1 MNNKQEIEKSL
12 KRYLKKKISYTFSLL
27 IAFLITG
34 GFAAASELNQEVL
47 LSRIKEDREK
57 LESMLQEN
65 YKKEAA
71 LQKDNL
77 DILKEADFYVKPK
90 YGALFSMPYFSKK
103 SKRVDKEW
111 QGSVRSTT
119 EYDAMR
125 NKFNTLQSGGS
136 DLSEAGKYTTTANKY
151 SSGWVNKNTNY
162 GKTANAY
169 DVEAKLFILPV
180 VKAPVVKSPTAPAV
194 SFTTPVAPTELKI
207 DAPTEINISM
217 GAINVNAPAITAPTV
232 SAPATITAP
241 TVATVTVNEPNV
253 AINIGSI
260 NVTGPAGL
268 TLPTLQ
274 APTVNVTLNPQVPP
288 HITPPN
294 PQITPPVAPAAPNFT
309 IYTPGGGWW
318 LSGWAGTRGINTF
331 DRDILAATNAA
342 QASPK
347 DKDGNVVPLGLN
359 ATKENLRTG
368 ALRRQTDTV
377 FPLFADMT
385 ITKGS
390 QPGRGKI
397 YAYRKTGEA
406 KTGYKNISSTSTFSE
421 YEPYYYPT
429 SNTGLTPA
437 QLKIV
442 GSNKRVAYT
451 GGVIPDREIV
461 GQMNRWVN
469 VNYGVNT
476 IDNIDFELG
485 GKNGIPTEDS
495 GKDPSEANKVG
506 EDGVILTRNDGKL
519 TIQNSKITLN
529 GNAAI
534 VKDILYGTGYPT
546 GLTLNSI
553 EYEFKGNNN
562 TLYMYESYSD
572 NGHPW
577 STPEVNSKEPA
588 FGKPYDDSSVG
599 KEGVHGRTDI
609 NMDTRGNVALVLVET
624 YSYRWNGFNAIT
636 NPQALMVYNPT
647 MNRFRF
653 ENEDGTGKGKF
664 FFNGAGNI
672 GAWLKKY
679 VPDRTK
685 YAWNSSMPAAEK
697 PMLNLGEVYMN
708 GDSNVGIY
716 LQGHK
721 THPNFNAVY
730 MGDLPIDFKI
740 GVSLNGLIGTQQ
752 LTNPNTGGNTDGDDK
767 HTSGN
772 VALYVASGQREE
784 LTVANG
790 YFPATT
796 DLKAYSTTNTYGVG
810 IGTAGGTQI
819 AYPGLQAP
827 AHAIQNLKITDYKID
842 FGQYSK
848 NNIAVVARN
857 GSVVE
862 LEPSSTTITDGQNS
876 STLDANRADGTIL
889 AFAEGVW
896 WNPRPAVIKP
906 NDATVASS
914 GQTVTDGRAG
924 QKYVPQYGSSVR
936 TTKNI
941 EMGSKNAVAGFAK
954 DGAYI
959 STGGIKIYGAGSTAA
974 FALSKIKYGTTSGYT
989 SIEKDKN
996 YGGLD
1001 GKLGFDR
1008 APSKIAVN
1016 GDIVLENGDANKGAI
1031 AINDNGD
1038 GAEVNVTG
1046 KLVVKGLGAYA
1057 KGENASIT
1065 IGGAGS
1071 TLTSGNDGSL
1081 VALDKGVINF
1091 NGGTINHSI
1100 ADQLP
1105 FYSANDSKLT
1115 FDGTTTVNISKGIV
1129 FYGNA
1134 SDFSAG
1140 AGNALYNKMNN
1151 VTIELKDNGVNLG
1164 VFKDIDAI
1172 WDGTSNYLND
1182 TTNGLKNIPKVNA
1195 IHDNGYW
1202 YKSALEGKK
1211 ITVKTDVDRDKI
1223 SSGPTPG
1230 DGFNDITMERK
1241 QVIVENSSKI
1251 TSTKGNLMAL
1261 GSNTTGLSNAES
1273 GYTVNDGIINISDTT
1288 HPNDSIAATYVN
1300 FGHIIT
1306 GSNGTI
1312 EVGKGVAAY
1321 GVNGSK
1327 IINEGTLKV
1336 DSSDSINKGIGIA
1349 GFAKSVSGTET
1360 YGINDSTIRSK
1371 MVPNS
1376 KWIEI
1381 ENKGNIDIT
1390 GTDGI
1395 AIYAKNNVGN
1405 IVTKNLSTI
1414 YNKAPITLGDNG
1426 KAIVFQTDY
1435 DQGGTITLEDSGT
1448 NQDIKVGQ
1456 NGIGVYAENS
1466 DINLLSDYGIAIKDS
1481 GVALQTKGVTNI
1493 NGAGKTLNVEYTGS
1507 AGATAM
1513 AMGFIGTAATHT
1525 FNNDIN
1531 ISINNTGNAKNLV
1544 GLYAGGDV
1552 NSTPPLPGAGTLT
1565 NNGDITAENDGT
1577 YGILS
1582 KGIDIVNNG
1591 TIKVGNNASTD
1602 SDAVGIY
1609 AENAKVTTDG
1619 DKIIMQG
1626 DGSSNKPI
1634 GIYAVS
1640 DNTLSSLKEITV
1652 NQGAGAMLVN
1662 GKQAIGVYLE
1672 DGSTTSDQLKLIND
1686 SDITLTDSAAQ
1697 ADKRI
1702 GIVLK
1707 KVRNTDNVT
1716 NRKIVVGKNN
1726 IGIYNEN
1733 SILTHKGTLDVKHD
1747 EDGTQNIGIHNF
1759 ANGDSFEF
1767 NVVKSASDPGLVD
1780 VEGRDGTVGISAATD
1795 GTNQGKINLT
1805 DAQIKV
1811 KASNMG
1817 SGKIPLGIYAKG
1829 DNLTITSTSAGT
1841 EFTVSPNAVGAY
1853 LEGNDTSKLSGSHKY
1868 NLSSENT
1875 QDRMAIGSYF
1885 KGGSYATTTS
1895 TEKVTVES
1903 TSTKANSD
1911 GAIRPIGL
1919 FYGENSTKNEAN
1931 IDIVSTSDEVIGMY
1945 GKDLTFTNEG
1955 IIDVGA
1961 KSIGA
1966 YFKNSD
1972 VTNKGKINV
1981 TAADAYGLYLNDGN
1995 SSTEAEITA
2004 SGKNSV
2010 GALITGNSG
2019 KFENKVGNKIISSA
2033 DSSIGVYAKDG
2044 GEFTNSGTL
2053 TSEDTATPPNSIGA
2067 YADGAKLINAA
2078 SGLIESKNVALY
2090 AKTSSNVTNSG
2101 TIDIKSGNGIVA
2113 TDKTTVDLLAGD
2125 INSVDDKANGVI
2137 ATDKTTIN
2145 LSGTNITLTGEKS
2158 NAIYSDDDSTVNL
2171 TSGDVTVGK
2180 EGLGVYTNKGNVD
2193 LTAYTGTFTLG
2204 EKSVGIYSKAS
2215 TVNGGTLK
2223 VAYTDPSQ
2231 KGVGIY
2237 YDGGTVTN
2245 NTTVAHT
2252 GNNLVN
2258 ILSKGADLTNTA
2270 DQTVE
2275 EDSLGIYSDGGS
2287 VTNSGN
2293 ITLNGD
2299 RSVGVYLDNGSKL
2312 NAIGTIN
2319 GSTATNY
2326 KVGIYAKNGSIEGSG
2341 TYNFAIDNGVAMYLD
2356 DNAVNNFTGT
2366 LNMAGN
2372 SVSSKRAVGIYTT
2385 ASITPRTINTNLN
2398 VTGTDAIGMFLSG
2411 DSTLGSTVD
2420 YGGTLDISSTSSND
2434 YGIGAM
2440 VQNNSTFNLTSAGK
2454 VKIGGVNNIG
2464 FFVESGGTLQV
2475 TGGTVE
2481 NTKEGIFAYLKDGK
2495 LDFKSGTVPN
2505 INFLNVFVSGSK
2517 GSIQNATA
2525 VTVGTKGLQ
2534 ANSGAKITNTSTGII
2549 NGTVDEAKALV
2560 GTGLSTIIDN
2570 QGAVKLSGEKS
2581 VAMYANDN
2589 ATAISTGSV
2598 EVGKKSVA
2606 YYAKDN
2612 GLVNVSGT
2620 TKIDEDSTI
2629 FYLDKGRLNYTGS
2642 DITLPDRTTAVTI
2655 AGTTGTTLADFNGK
2669 NITVGENGTG
2679 VYVTGTAE
2687 VDNNTIQNLAKINVG
2702 KSGNGIYINNDKNFQ
2717 SNIAMSLNGE
2727 DSIGVLSTKNGNI
2740 DYSAQMDS
2748 TTQKVKGLVHT
2759 GSGDTVNSGD
2769 IKLTGDSS
2777 IGAYAEGGNLLE
2789 NTNKIEIA
2797 KGTTSATAVG
2807 LYGKNQTTVRN
2818 SGSIK
2823 MLESAIG
2830 IYGENSSIENTGS
2843 ISNSGKN
2850 NNGIYGKDSNVMNS
2864 GSITLGDSSNG
2875 IYAASTTAKTIT
2887 SSGDITVGNT
2897 EASGIFGAG
2906 KTGINTLGGT
2916 IKTGTNSVG
2925 LATEEGDI
2933 TVGSATNF
2941 DVGTNSTYIYTE
2953 KGNAVNNANLA
2964 LSDYSIGMYTKE
2976 GLIKNNANVT
2986 VGKSLVSS
2994 SDAKVSVGMAVE
3006 KGIVENFGNITVPD
3020 KWGVGMVANKGGTAI
3035 NRAGATINVNGE
3047 LSYGLQATDASTLI
3061 NEGTINVAGK
3071 DSRGM
3076 AATNNSKVKNTG
3088 LINVNGENTQ
3098 GIFVDFGSEVDNDGG
3113 TINVNNSKG
3122 TGILTGTGG
3131 VIKNS
3136 GTINVGV
3143 AGAVASKDDGSSQL
3157 QAGAIR
3163 IEKGGKAYIDN
3174 VEIQNS
3180 GTINING
3187 PLDLGTIKLGST
3199 AGHIGTINAETF
3211 EKGKFMVLPNAA
3223 LGTSKDMYTIQY
3235 LGGIKNVP
3243 NNGTITAISYSASF
3257 VADIQKDPV
3266 DHNKTRV
3273 VLVKIPYAKLL
3284 AETPAKEFGKG
3295 LDDLYKDLGKKDP
3308 KAPKSNKEQDM
3319 FDALRMISD
3328 KDELGATFDNELRG
3342 NVYAN
3347 VQRRMLDINENFYN
3361 SYENLKNSNLYA
3373 RGRFKAGAII
3383 ASGDAKDKNPGVIN
3397 YKTRTNGLMLIGE
3410 KDFITYGRSANI
3422 SLAFTETKFKFD
3434 YGSKERVHS
3443 GQIGVGFEN
3452 YLTDKNWKYSTRG
3465 EFTLNRHHTT
3475 RKIHLNNGVYE
3486 NKGKYWSET
3495 LEWKNKL
3502 RYETGSS
3509 GGLVTAG
3516 AFGTFNLGYGR
3527 FNNVRENGDGIELQ
3541 IRSNNMYMVRPG
3553 VGVDLALNH
3562 YTKGGK
3568 VSLVG
3573 VATAEYELGKVYDG
3587 VNQARVRKSKA
3598 GYYDLEKPKKVRD
3611 IFKVGAQIQYET
3623 NAGHQ
3628 IGVGVTREEG
3638 SVKATKFGVN
3648 AVYKF

>member
-1 MNNKQEIEKSL
+1 MSN
-12 KRYLKKKISYTFSLL
+12 
-27 IAFLITG
+27 
-34 GFAAASELNQEVL
+34 
-47 LSRIKEDREK
+47 
-57 LESMLQEN
+57 
-65 YKKEAA
+65 
-71 LQKDNL
+71 
-77 DILKEADFYVKPK
+77 
-90 YGALFSMPYFSKK
+90 
-103 SKRVDKEW
+103 
-111 QGSVRSTT
+111 
-119 EYDAMR
+119 
-125 NKFNTLQSGGS
+125 
-136 DLSEAGKYTTTANKY
+136 
-151 SSGWVNKNTNY
+151 
-162 GKTANAY
+162 
-169 DVEAKLFILPV
+169 
-180 VKAPVVKSPTAPAV
+180 
-194 SFTTPVAPTELKI
+194 
-207 DAPTEINISM
+207 
-217 GAINVNAPAITAPTV
+217 
-232 SAPATITAP
+232 
-241 TVATVTVNEPNV
+241 VTVN
-253 AINIGSI
+253 
-260 NVTGPAGL
+260 
-268 TLPTLQ
+268 
-274 APTVNVTLNPQVPP
+274 
-288 HITPPN
+288 
-294 PQITPPVAPAAPNFT
+294 
-309 IYTPGGGWW
+309 
-318 LSGWAGTRGINTF
+318 
-331 DRDILAATNAA
+331 
-342 QASPK
+342 
-347 DKDGNVVPLGLN
+347 
-359 ATKENLRTG
+359 
-368 ALRRQTDTV
+368 
-377 FPLFADMT
+377 
-385 ITKGS
+385 
-390 QPGRGKI
+390 
-397 YAYRKTGEA
+397 
-406 KTGYKNISSTSTFSE
+406 
-421 YEPYYYPT
+421 
-429 SNTGLTPA
+429 
-437 QLKIV
+437 
-442 GSNKRVAYT
+442 
-451 GGVIPDREIV
+451 
-461 GQMNRWVN
+461 
-469 VNYGVNT
+469 
-476 IDNIDFELG
+476 
-485 GKNGIPTEDS
+485 
-495 GKDPSEANKVG
+495 
-506 EDGVILTRNDGKL
+506 
-519 TIQNSKITLN
+519 
-529 GNAAI
+529 
-534 VKDILYGTGYPT
+534 
-546 GLTLNSI
+546 
-553 EYEFKGNNN
+553 
-562 TLYMYESYSD
+562 
-572 NGHPW
+572 
-577 STPEVNSKEPA
+577 
-588 FGKPYDDSSVG
+588 
-599 KEGVHGRTDI
+599 
-609 NMDTRGNVALVLVET
+609 
-624 YSYRWNGFNAIT
+624 
-636 NPQALMVYNPT
+636 
-647 MNRFRF
+647 
-653 ENEDGTGKGKF
+653 
-664 FFNGAGNI
+664 
-672 GAWLKKY
+672 
-679 VPDRTK
+679 
-685 YAWNSSMPAAEK
+685 
-697 PMLNLGEVYMN
+697 
-708 GDSNVGIY
+708 
-716 LQGHK
+716 
-721 THPNFNAVY
+721 
-730 MGDLPIDFKI
+730 
-740 GVSLNGLIGTQQ
+740 
-752 LTNPNTGGNTDGDDK
+752 
-767 HTSGN
+767 
-772 VALYVASGQREE
+772 
-784 LTVANG
+784 
-790 YFPATT
+790 
-796 DLKAYSTTNTYGVG
+796 
-810 IGTAGGTQI
+810 
-819 AYPGLQAP
+819 
-827 AHAIQNLKITDYKID
+827 
-842 FGQYSK
+842 
-848 NNIAVVARN
+848 
-857 GSVVE
+857 
-862 LEPSSTTITDGQNS
+862 
-876 STLDANRADGTIL
+876 
-889 AFAEGVW
+889 
-896 WNPRPAVIKP
+896 
-906 NDATVASS
+906 
-914 GQTVTDGRAG
+914 
-924 QKYVPQYGSSVR
+924 
-936 TTKNI
+936 
-941 EMGSKNAVAGFAK
+941 
-954 DGAYI
+954 
-959 STGGIKIYGAGSTAA
+959 
-974 FALSKIKYGTTSGYT
+974 
-989 SIEKDKN
+989 
-996 YGGLD
+996 
-1001 GKLGFDR
+1001 
-1008 APSKIAVN
+1008 
-1016 GDIVLENGDANKGAI
+1016 
-1031 AINDNGD
+1031 
-1038 GAEVNVTG
+1038 
-1046 KLVVKGLGAYA
+1046 
-1057 KGENASIT
+1057 
-1065 IGGAGS
+1065 
-1071 TLTSGNDGSL
+1071 
-1081 VALDKGVINF
+1081 
-1091 NGGTINHSI
+1091 
-1100 ADQLP
+1100 
-1105 FYSANDSKLT
+1105 
-1115 FDGTTTVNISKGIV
+1115 
-1129 FYGNA
+1129 
-1134 SDFSAG
+1134 
-1140 AGNALYNKMNN
+1140 
-1151 VTIELKDNGVNLG
+1151 LKDHGVNLG
-1164 VFKDIDAI
+1164 VFKGANLTWKGNGDNTYPNGIAAI
-1172 WDGTSNYLND
+1172 PHVAALN
-1182 TTNGLKNIPKVNA
+1182 TNSKWYSSSLE
-1195 IHDNGYW
+1195 NG
-1202 YKSALEGKK
+1202 KLIVEA
-1211 ITVKTDVDRDKI
+1211 DVDRDNI
-1223 SSGPTPG
+1223 SSGSTQG
-1230 DGFNDITMERK
+1230 DGFNDIQMERER
-1241 QVIVENSSKI
+1241 VILQGGKTIKSLAG
-1251 TSTKGNLMAL
+1251 KGLVLA
-1261 GSNTTGLSNAES
+1261 SNKDATTNAES
-1273 GYTVNDGIINISDTT
+1273 GYTLKDGTFDIADGSNSTT
-1288 HPNDSIAATYVN
+1288 AAYVN

-1336 DSSDSINKGIGIA
+1336 NSSDSINKGIGIA

-1390 GTDGI
+1390 GTYGI

-1552 NSTPPLPGAGTLT
+1552 NSIPPLPGAGTLT

-1626 DGSSNKPI
+1626 DGNSKKPI

-1652 NQGAGAMLVN
+1652 NQGTGAMLVN

-1672 DGSTTSDQLKLIND
+1672 DGSTTNDQLKLIND

-1759 ANGDSFEF
+1759 ANGNSFEF

-1795 GTNQGKINLT
+1795 GTNLGKINLT

-1895 TEKVTVES
+1895 TEKVTIES

-1972 VTNKGKINV
+1972 VINKGKINV
-1981 TAADAYGLYLNDGN
+1981 TAADAYGLYLNGGN

-2180 EGLGVYTNKGNVD
+2180 EGLGVYTNKGTVD

-2570 QGAVKLSGEKS
+2570 QGAVKLSGQKS

-2589 ATAISTGSV
+2589 TTAISSGSV

-2629 FYLDKGRLNYTGS
+2629 FYLDKGRLNYTSS

-2679 VYVTGTAE
+2679 IYVTGTAE

-2941 DVGTNSTYIYTE
+2941 DVGTNSTYIYTG

-3122 TGILTGTGG
+3122 IGILTGTGG

-3243 NNGTITAISYSASF
+3243 NNGAITAISYSASF

-3443 GQIGVGFEN
+3443 AQIGVGFEN

-3475 RKIHLNNGVYE
+3475 RKIHLNNGLYE

-3628 IGVGVTREEG
+3628 IGIGVTREEG

>member
-1 MNNKQEIEKSL
+1 M
-12 KRYLKKKISYTFSLL
+12 
-27 IAFLITG
+27 
-34 GFAAASELNQEVL
+34 
-47 LSRIKEDREK
+47 
-57 LESMLQEN
+57 
-65 YKKEAA
+65 
-71 LQKDNL
+71 
-77 DILKEADFYVKPK
+77 
-90 YGALFSMPYFSKK
+90 
-103 SKRVDKEW
+103 
-111 QGSVRSTT
+111 
-119 EYDAMR
+119 
-125 NKFNTLQSGGS
+125 
-136 DLSEAGKYTTTANKY
+136 
-151 SSGWVNKNTNY
+151 
-162 GKTANAY
+162 
-169 DVEAKLFILPV
+169 
-180 VKAPVVKSPTAPAV
+180 
-194 SFTTPVAPTELKI
+194 
-207 DAPTEINISM
+207 
-217 GAINVNAPAITAPTV
+217 
-232 SAPATITAP
+232 
-241 TVATVTVNEPNV
+241 
-253 AINIGSI
+253 
-260 NVTGPAGL
+260 
-268 TLPTLQ
+268 
-274 APTVNVTLNPQVPP
+274 
-288 HITPPN
+288 
-294 PQITPPVAPAAPNFT
+294 
-309 IYTPGGGWW
+309 
-318 LSGWAGTRGINTF
+318 
-331 DRDILAATNAA
+331 
-342 QASPK
+342 
-347 DKDGNVVPLGLN
+347 
-359 ATKENLRTG
+359 
-368 ALRRQTDTV
+368 
-377 FPLFADMT
+377 
-385 ITKGS
+385 
-390 QPGRGKI
+390 
-397 YAYRKTGEA
+397 
-406 KTGYKNISSTSTFSE
+406 
-421 YEPYYYPT
+421 
-429 SNTGLTPA
+429 
-437 QLKIV
+437 
-442 GSNKRVAYT
+442 
-451 GGVIPDREIV
+451 
-461 GQMNRWVN
+461 
-469 VNYGVNT
+469 
-476 IDNIDFELG
+476 
-485 GKNGIPTEDS
+485 
-495 GKDPSEANKVG
+495 
-506 EDGVILTRNDGKL
+506 
-519 TIQNSKITLN
+519 
-529 GNAAI
+529 
-534 VKDILYGTGYPT
+534 
-546 GLTLNSI
+546 
-553 EYEFKGNNN
+553 
-562 TLYMYESYSD
+562 
-572 NGHPW
+572 
-577 STPEVNSKEPA
+577 
-588 FGKPYDDSSVG
+588 
-599 KEGVHGRTDI
+599 
-609 NMDTRGNVALVLVET
+609 
-624 YSYRWNGFNAIT
+624 
-636 NPQALMVYNPT
+636 
-647 MNRFRF
+647 
-653 ENEDGTGKGKF
+653 
-664 FFNGAGNI
+664 
-672 GAWLKKY
+672 
-679 VPDRTK
+679 
-685 YAWNSSMPAAEK
+685 
-697 PMLNLGEVYMN
+697 
-708 GDSNVGIY
+708 
-716 LQGHK
+716 
-721 THPNFNAVY
+721 
-730 MGDLPIDFKI
+730 
-740 GVSLNGLIGTQQ
+740 
-752 LTNPNTGGNTDGDDK
+752 
-767 HTSGN
+767 
-772 VALYVASGQREE
+772 
-784 LTVANG
+784 
-790 YFPATT
+790 
-796 DLKAYSTTNTYGVG
+796 
-810 IGTAGGTQI
+810 
-819 AYPGLQAP
+819 
-827 AHAIQNLKITDYKID
+827 
-842 FGQYSK
+842 
-848 NNIAVVARN
+848 
-857 GSVVE
+857 
-862 LEPSSTTITDGQNS
+862 
-876 STLDANRADGTIL
+876 
-889 AFAEGVW
+889 
-896 WNPRPAVIKP
+896 
-906 NDATVASS
+906 
-914 GQTVTDGRAG
+914 
-924 QKYVPQYGSSVR
+924 
-936 TTKNI
+936 
-941 EMGSKNAVAGFAK
+941 
-954 DGAYI
+954 
-959 STGGIKIYGAGSTAA
+959 
-974 FALSKIKYGTTSGYT
+974 
-989 SIEKDKN
+989 
-996 YGGLD
+996 
-1001 GKLGFDR
+1001 
-1008 APSKIAVN
+1008 
-1016 GDIVLENGDANKGAI
+1016 
-1031 AINDNGD
+1031 
-1038 GAEVNVTG
+1038 
-1046 KLVVKGLGAYA
+1046 
-1057 KGENASIT
+1057 
-1065 IGGAGS
+1065 
-1071 TLTSGNDGSL
+1071 
-1081 VALDKGVINF
+1081 
-1091 NGGTINHSI
+1091 
-1100 ADQLP
+1100 
-1105 FYSANDSKLT
+1105 
-1115 FDGTTTVNISKGIV
+1115 
-1129 FYGNA
+1129 
-1134 SDFSAG
+1134 
-1140 AGNALYNKMNN
+1140 
-1151 VTIELKDNGVNLG
+1151 
-1164 VFKDIDAI
+1164 
-1172 WDGTSNYLND
+1172 
-1182 TTNGLKNIPKVNA
+1182 
-1195 IHDNGYW
+1195 
-1202 YKSALEGKK
+1202 
-1211 ITVKTDVDRDKI
+1211 
-1223 SSGPTPG
+1223 
-1230 DGFNDITMERK
+1230 
-1241 QVIVENSSKI
+1241 
-1251 TSTKGNLMAL
+1251 
-1261 GSNTTGLSNAES
+1261 
-1273 GYTVNDGIINISDTT
+1273 
-1288 HPNDSIAATYVN
+1288 
-1300 FGHIIT
+1300 
-1306 GSNGTI
+1306 
-1312 EVGKGVAAY
+1312 
-1321 GVNGSK
+1321 
-1327 IINEGTLKV
+1327 
-1336 DSSDSINKGIGIA
+1336 
-1349 GFAKSVSGTET
+1349 
-1360 YGINDSTIRSK
+1360 
-1371 MVPNS
+1371 
-1376 KWIEI
+1376 
-1381 ENKGNIDIT
+1381 
-1390 GTDGI
+1390 
-1395 AIYAKNNVGN
+1395 
-1405 IVTKNLSTI
+1405 
-1414 YNKAPITLGDNG
+1414 
-1426 KAIVFQTDY
+1426 
-1435 DQGGTITLEDSGT
+1435 
-1448 NQDIKVGQ
+1448 
-1456 NGIGVYAENS
+1456 
-1466 DINLLSDYGIAIKDS
+1466 
-1481 GVALQTKGVTNI
+1481 
-1493 NGAGKTLNVEYTGS
+1493 
-1507 AGATAM
+1507 
-1513 AMGFIGTAATHT
+1513 
-1525 FNNDIN
+1525 
-1531 ISINNTGNAKNLV
+1531 
-1544 GLYAGGDV
+1544 
-1552 NSTPPLPGAGTLT
+1552 
-1565 NNGDITAENDGT
+1565 
-1577 YGILS
+1577 
-1582 KGIDIVNNG
+1582 
-1591 TIKVGNNASTD
+1591 
-1602 SDAVGIY
+1602 
-1609 AENAKVTTDG
+1609 
-1619 DKIIMQG
+1619 
-1626 DGSSNKPI
+1626 
-1634 GIYAVS
+1634 
-1640 DNTLSSLKEITV
+1640 
-1652 NQGAGAMLVN
+1652 
-1662 GKQAIGVYLE
+1662 
-1672 DGSTTSDQLKLIND
+1672 
-1686 SDITLTDSAAQ
+1686 
-1697 ADKRI
+1697 
-1702 GIVLK
+1702 
-1707 KVRNTDNVT
+1707 
-1716 NRKIVVGKNN
+1716 
-1726 IGIYNEN
+1726 
-1733 SILTHKGTLDVKHD
+1733 
-1747 EDGTQNIGIHNF
+1747 
-1759 ANGDSFEF
+1759 
-1767 NVVKSASDPGLVD
+1767 
-1780 VEGRDGTVGISAATD
+1780 
-1795 GTNQGKINLT
+1795 
-1805 DAQIKV
+1805 
-1811 KASNMG
+1811 
-1817 SGKIPLGIYAKG
+1817 
-1829 DNLTITSTSAGT
+1829 
-1841 EFTVSPNAVGAY
+1841 
-1853 LEGNDTSKLSGSHKY
+1853 
-1868 NLSSENT
+1868 
-1875 QDRMAIGSYF
+1875 
-1885 KGGSYATTTS
+1885 
-1895 TEKVTVES
+1895 
-1903 TSTKANSD
+1903 
-1911 GAIRPIGL
+1911 
-1919 FYGENSTKNEAN
+1919 
-1931 IDIVSTSDEVIGMY
+1931 
-1945 GKDLTFTNEG
+1945 
-1955 IIDVGA
+1955 
-1961 KSIGA
+1961 
-1966 YFKNSD
+1966 
-1972 VTNKGKINV
+1972 
-1981 TAADAYGLYLNDGN
+1981 
-1995 SSTEAEITA
+1995 
-2004 SGKNSV
+2004 
-2010 GALITGNSG
+2010 
-2019 KFENKVGNKIISSA
+2019 
-2033 DSSIGVYAKDG
+2033 
-2044 GEFTNSGTL
+2044 
-2053 TSEDTATPPNSIGA
+2053 
-2067 YADGAKLINAA
+2067 
-2078 SGLIESKNVALY
+2078 IESKNVALY

-2125 INSVDDKANGVI
+2125 IKSIDDKANGVI

-2270 DQTVE
+2270 NQTVE

-2319 GSTATNY
+2319 GSAATNY
-2326 KVGIYAKNGSIEGSG
+2326 KVGIYAKNGSIDGSG

-2475 TGGTVE
+2475 TGGTVV

-2525 VTVGTKGLQ
+2525 ITVGTKGLQ

-2560 GTGLSTIIDN
+2560 GTGLSTIRDN
-2570 QGAVKLSGEKS
+2570 QGAVKLSGQKS

-2687 VDNNTIQNLAKINVG
+2687 VDNNTIQNLVKINVG

-2740 DYSAQMDS
+2740 DYSTQMDS
-2748 TTQKVKGLVHT
+2748 TTKKVKGLVHT
-2759 GSGDTVNSGD
+2759 GNGDTVNSGD

-2807 LYGKNQTTVRN
+2807 LYGKNQATVRN

-2875 IYAASTTAKTIT
+2875 IYATSTTAKTIT
-2887 SSGDITVGNT
+2887 SSGNITVGNT

-3006 KGIVENFGNITVPD
+3006 KGIVENFGNITIPD

-3122 TGILTGTGG
+3122 IGILTGTGG

-3410 KDFITYGRSANI
+3410 KDFITYGRSVNI

-3443 GQIGVGFEN
+3443 AQIGVGFEN
-3452 YLTDKNWKYSTRG
+3452 YLTDKDWKYSTRG

-3475 RKIHLNNGVYE
+3475 RKIHLNNGLYE